1 MNLNNISS
9 QCIQNRITLLHN
21 QHKCIND
28 LFYILFLF
36 FVLSPRNPMSAFAH
50 LHLKWPQPLVVRPS
64 RTSNPYRRD
73 LFNTV

>member
-50 LHLKWPQPLVVRPS
+50 LHLSGSTSSTGGQAFSDKQSLSKRP
-64 RTSNPYRRD
+64 
-73 LFNTV
+73 V